1 MGGGGFDMSAADSY
15 IRTLTKDNFAE
26 HVGAQ
31 GDAATTT
38 TTVVAFLVPWCGHC
52 KRLIP
57 RLELVGHALEKEPRV
72 TLAKVDCDAQPELK
86 AAFKIG
92 AFPTLLAFEP
102 GSAQAVD
109 KYQAGSREAN
119 PRRVHHEYVK
129 HENAVVCFF
138 HLPPMK
144 ESMDE
149 QSTKHIQILPR
160 TRALSLVHAMRR
172 VRAMTACVTPR
183 HPQLAPR
190 SVHRVD
196 RVDRPYQPPINPR
209 SRQPPGPWREGNWSP
224 SEILAWVN
232 RVAGTGAVLR
242 GPAAAR
248 GEVPS
253 LTDAAKAKM
262 RARMEQERATGGA
275 GGGGGVGAI
284 GGQGGGGG
292 GGGGGRGGGED
303 SSGGGGA
310 SSGGGERGG
319 NTAGADNGR
328 REL

>member
-31 GDAATTT
+31 GDAVTTT

-138 HLPPMK
+138 HLTPPLR

-149 QSTKHIQILPR
+149 PTTKHIKTNSPPIS
-160 TRALSLVHAMRR
+160 RAL
-172 VRAMTACVTPR
+172 T
-183 HPQLAPR
+183 R
-190 SVHRVD
+190 SRNETSARDD
-196 RVDRPYQPPINPR
+196 RVCHPPSPATR
-209 SRQPPGPWREGNWSP
+209 SPFG
-224 SEILAWVN
+224 
-232 RVAGTGAVLR
+232 
-242 GPAAAR
+242 
-248 GEVPS
+248 
-253 LTDAAKAKM
+253 
-262 RARMEQERATGGA
+262 
-275 GGGGGVGAI
+275 
-284 GGQGGGGG
+284 
-292 GGGGGRGGGED
+292 
-303 SSGGGGA
+303 
-310 SSGGGERGG
+310 
-319 NTAGADNGR
+319 
-328 REL
+328 